1 MTLLLEELKVLF
13 LSSGIFKCR
22 FVLIYR
28 CIWCGDFFFFC
39 HNFLVL
45 LLSIELDS
53 VKIKVFKKSFYQMG
67 MVEMTRLYA
76 F

>member
-1 MTLLLEELKVLF
+1 VV
-13 LSSGIFKCR
+13 I
-22 FVLIYR
+22 
-28 CIWCGDFFFFC
+28 FFFFC

-45 LLSIELDS
+45 MLSIELDS